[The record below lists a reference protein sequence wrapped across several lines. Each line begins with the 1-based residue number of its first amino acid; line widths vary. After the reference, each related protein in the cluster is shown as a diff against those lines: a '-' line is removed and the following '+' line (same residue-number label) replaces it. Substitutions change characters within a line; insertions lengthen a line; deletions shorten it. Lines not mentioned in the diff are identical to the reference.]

1 MYEVK
6 LINDDKE
13 TIINAVS
20 THIDA
25 PRITGTIKLGINT
38 IDSFTF
44 NIYKNNQG
52 YDLIK
57 SLKTKIEVIN
67 TKTNKVEFKGRV
79 LLPRQKMSNLGLFT
93 KTVVCESELG
103 YLMDSTQRYGEYHNV
118 TVREFLEIIIEQ
130 HNKQVS
136 EDKQFKVG
144 QVTVTDNN
152 DSLYRFV
159 GYEKTFD
166 TIQDKLIDRLGG
178 ELRIRYI
185 NGVRYLDYLEEIG
198 GFSPTEIRLAKNLVT
213 LEEEKDPTSIIT
225 RLVPLGSK
233 KTVIDDNGEE
243 TEIEERITIAE
254 INNGLDYIDD
264 IEAMKEFGVIEDTV
278 TFDNVNIVENL
289 LRKGQEYLKENNKI
303 RKSYSITALDL
314 SLIGLDIN
322 SIDLYNY
329 YKVYNPIM
337 GIDEELRVI
346 EKTIKIESPQDSNI
360 QVGEKF
366 EDIKKY
372 QLSVSKTATEVKEV
386 QNKLNNT
393 INTVAKV
400 ENNIVQI
407 GTNIGEIEDGL
418 IGTNGNVEEIVNT
431 INILSDLTLDNVER
445 ILTLEEKINTTES
458 DISIIREDIRTIK
471 ADIGDIK
478 TKIDIIIE
486 KLSV

>member
-57 SLKTKIEVIN
+57 YLKTKIEVIN

-79 LLPRQKMSNLGLFT
+79 LLPKQKMSNLGLFT

-152 DSLYRFV
+152 DSLYRFI
-159 GYEKTFD
+159 GYEKTFN

-198 GFSPTEIRLAKNLVT
+198 SVSPTEIRLAKNLVT

-243 TEIEERITIAE
+243 TEIEERITVAE

-264 IEAMKEFGVIEDTV
+264 IEAMEEFGIIEDTV
-278 TFDNVNIVENL
+278 TFDDVNIVENL
-289 LRKGQEYLKENNKI
+289 LRKGQEYLKSNNKI

-329 YKVYNPIM
+329 YKVSNSLM
-337 GIDEELRVI
+337 NIDEELRVI
-346 EKTIKIESPQDSNI
+346 EKTIKIESPEDSTV

-366 EDIKKY
+366 DDIKKY
-372 QLSVSKTATEVKEV
+372 QLSVSKTANEVKEV

-393 INTVAKV
+393 IATVVKV
-400 ENNIVQI
+400 ENNVVQI
-407 GTNIGEIEDGL
+407 GSSVGEIEDGL
-418 IGTNGNVEEIVNT
+418 IGTNGNVTEIVNT
-431 INILSDLTLDNVER
+431 LNILSNIVLSNTENITEVQGDIVIAN
-445 ILTLEEKINTTES
+445 EKIETVNQE
-458 DISIIREDIRTIK
+458 IETIK
-471 ADIGDIK
+471 LEIVDINS
-478 TKIDIIIE
+478 
-486 KLSV
+486 KLDEILSKLN

>member
-79 LLPRQKMSNLGLFT
+79 LLPKQKMSNLGLFT

-103 YLMDSTQRYGEYHNV
+103 YLMDSTQRYGKYHNV

-152 DSLYRFV
+152 DSLYRFI
-159 GYEKTFD
+159 GYEKTFN

-198 GFSPTEIRLAKNLVT
+198 SVSTTEIRLAKNLVT

-243 TEIEERITIAE
+243 TEIEERITVAE

-264 IEAMKEFGVIEDTV
+264 IEAMGEFGIIEDTV
-278 TFDNVNIVENL
+278 TFDDVNIVENL
-289 LRKGQEYLKENNKI
+289 LRKGQEYLKSNNKI

-329 YKVYNPIM
+329 YKVSNSLM
-337 GIDEELRVI
+337 NIDEELRVI
-346 EKTIKIESPQDSNI
+346 EKTIKIESPEDSTV

-366 EDIKKY
+366 DDIKKY
-372 QLSVSKTATEVKEV
+372 QLSVSKTANEVKEV

-393 INTVAKV
+393 IATVVKV
-400 ENNIVQI
+400 ENNVVQI
-407 GTNIGEIEDGL
+407 GSSVGEIEDGL
-418 IGTNGNVEEIVNT
+418 IGTNGNVTEIVNT
-431 INILSDLTLDNVER
+431 LNILSNIVLSNTENITEVQGDIVIAN
-445 ILTLEEKINTTES
+445 EKIETVNQE
-458 DISIIREDIRTIK
+458 IETIK
-471 ADIGDIK
+471 LEIVDINS
-478 TKIDIIIE
+478 
-486 KLSV
+486 KLDEILSKLN

>member
-79 LLPRQKMSNLGLFT
+79 LLPKQKMSNLGLFT

-152 DSLYRFV
+152 DSLYRFI
-159 GYEKTFD
+159 GYEKTFN

-198 GFSPTEIRLAKNLVT
+198 SVSPTEIRLAKNLVT

-243 TEIEERITIAE
+243 TEIEERITVAE

-264 IEAMKEFGVIEDTV
+264 IEAMEEFGIIEDTV
-278 TFDNVNIVENL
+278 TFDDVNIVENL
-289 LRKGQEYLKENNKI
+289 LRKGQEYLRSNNKI

-329 YKVYNPIM
+329 YKVSNSLM
-337 GIDEELRVI
+337 NIDEELRVI
-346 EKTIKIESPQDSNI
+346 EKTIKIESPEDSTV

-366 EDIKKY
+366 DDIKKY
-372 QLSVSKTATEVKEV
+372 QLSVSKTANEVKEV

-393 INTVAKV
+393 IATVVKV

-407 GTNIGEIEDGL
+407 GSSVGEIEDGL
-418 IGTNGNVEEIVNT
+418 LGTNGNVTEIVNT
-431 INILSDLTLDNVER
+431 LNILSNMVLSNTKNITEVQGDIVIAN
-445 ILTLEEKINTTES
+445 EKIETVNQE
-458 DISIIREDIRTIK
+458 IETIK
-471 ADIGDIK
+471 LEIVDINS
-478 TKIDIIIE
+478 
-486 KLSV
+486 KLDEILSKLN

>member
-79 LLPRQKMSNLGLFT
+79 LLPKQKMSNLGLFT

-152 DSLYRFV
+152 DSLYRFI
-159 GYEKTFD
+159 GYEKTFN

-198 GFSPTEIRLAKNLVT
+198 SVSTTEIRLAKNLVT

-243 TEIEERITIAE
+243 TEIEERITVAE

-264 IEAMKEFGVIEDTV
+264 IEAMGEFGIIEDTV
-278 TFDNVNIVENL
+278 TFDDVNIVENL
-289 LRKGQEYLKENNKI
+289 LRKGQEYLKSNNKI

-329 YKVYNPIM
+329 YKVSNSLM
-337 GIDEELRVI
+337 NIDEELRVI
-346 EKTIKIESPQDSNI
+346 EKTIKIESPEDSTV

-366 EDIKKY
+366 DDIKKY
-372 QLSVSKTATEVKEV
+372 QLSVSKTANEVKEV

-393 INTVAKV
+393 IATVVKV
-400 ENNIVQI
+400 ENNVVQI
-407 GTNIGEIEDGL
+407 GSSVGEIEDGL
-418 IGTNGNVEEIVNT
+418 IGTNGNVTEIVNT
-431 INILSDLTLDNVER
+431 LNILSNIVLSNTGNITEVQGDIVIAN
-445 ILTLEEKINTTES
+445 EKIETVNQE
-458 DISIIREDIRTIK
+458 IETIK
-471 ADIGDIK
+471 LEIVDINS
-478 TKIDIIIE
+478 
-486 KLSV
+486 KLDEILSKLN

>member
-20 THIDA
+20 THVDA

-243 TEIEERITIAE
+243 TEIEERLSIAE

-264 IEAMKEFGVIEDTV
+264 IEAMEEFGIIEDTV
-278 TFDNVNIVENL
+278 TFDDVNIVENL
-289 LRKGQEYLKENNKI
+289 LRKGQEYLRSNNKI

-329 YKVYNPIM
+329 YKVSNSLM
-337 GIDEELRVI
+337 NIDEELRVI
-346 EKTIKIESPQDSNI
+346 EKTIKIESPEDSTV

-366 EDIKKY
+366 DDIKKY
-372 QLSVSKTATEVKEV
+372 QLSVSKTANEVKEV
-386 QNKLNNT
+386 KNKLNNT
-393 INTVAKV
+393 IATVVKV

-407 GTNIGEIEDGL
+407 GSSVGEIEDGL
-418 IGTNGNVEEIVNT
+418 LGTNGNVTEIVNT
-431 INILSDLTLDNVER
+431 LNILSNIVLSNTKNITEVQGDIVIAN
-445 ILTLEEKINTTES
+445 EKIETVNQE
-458 DISIIREDIRTIK
+458 IETIK
-471 ADIGDIK
+471 LEIVDINS
-478 TKIDIIIE
+478 
-486 KLSV
+486 KLDEILSKLN

>member
-79 LLPRQKMSNLGLFT
+79 LLPKQKMSNLGLFT

-152 DSLYRFV
+152 DSLYRFI
-159 GYEKTFD
+159 GYEKTFN

-198 GFSPTEIRLAKNLVT
+198 SVSSTEIRLAKNLVT

-264 IEAMKEFGVIEDTV
+264 IEAMGEFGIIEDTV
-278 TFDNVNIVENL
+278 TFDDVNIVENL
-289 LRKGQEYLKENNKI
+289 LRKGQEYLKSNNKI

-329 YKVYNPIM
+329 YKVSNSLM
-337 GIDEELRVI
+337 NIDEELRVI
-346 EKTIKIESPQDSNI
+346 EKTIKIESPEDSTV

-366 EDIKKY
+366 DDIKKY
-372 QLSVSKTATEVKEV
+372 QLSVSKTANEVKEV

-393 INTVAKV
+393 IATVVKV
-400 ENNIVQI
+400 ENNVVQI
-407 GTNIGEIEDGL
+407 GSSVGEIEDGL
-418 IGTNGNVEEIVNT
+418 IGTNGNVTEIVNT
-431 INILSDLTLDNVER
+431 LNILSNIVLSNTENITEVQGDIVIAN
-445 ILTLEEKINTTES
+445 EKIETVNQE
-458 DISIIREDIRTIK
+458 IETIK
-471 ADIGDIK
+471 LEIVDINS
-478 TKIDIIIE
+478 
-486 KLSV
+486 KLDEILSKLN

>member
-79 LLPRQKMSNLGLFT
+79 LLPKQKMSNLGLFT

-103 YLMDSTQRYGEYHNV
+103 YLMDSTQRYGKYHNV

-152 DSLYRFV
+152 DSLYRFI
-159 GYEKTFD
+159 GYEKTFN

-198 GFSPTEIRLAKNLVT
+198 SVSTTEIRLAKNLVT

-243 TEIEERITIAE
+243 TEIEERITVAE

-264 IEAMKEFGVIEDTV
+264 IEAMEEFGIIEDTV
-278 TFDNVNIVENL
+278 TFDDVNIVENL
-289 LRKGQEYLKENNKI
+289 LRKGQEYLKSNNKI

-329 YKVYNPIM
+329 YKVSNSLM
-337 GIDEELRVI
+337 NIDEELRVI
-346 EKTIKIESPQDSNI
+346 EKTIKIESPEDSTV

-366 EDIKKY
+366 DDIKKY
-372 QLSVSKTATEVKEV
+372 QLSVSKTANEVKEV

-393 INTVAKV
+393 IATVVKV
-400 ENNIVQI
+400 ENNVVQI
-407 GTNIGEIEDGL
+407 GSSVGEIKDGL
-418 IGTNGNVEEIVNT
+418 IGTNGNVTEIVNT
-431 INILSDLTLDNVER
+431 LNILSNIVLSNTGNITEVQGDIVIAN
-445 ILTLEEKINTTES
+445 EKIETVNQE
-458 DISIIREDIRTIK
+458 IETIK
-471 ADIGDIK
+471 LEIVDINS
-478 TKIDIIIE
+478 
-486 KLSV
+486 KLDEILSKLN

>member
-79 LLPRQKMSNLGLFT
+79 LLPKQKMSNLGLFT

-152 DSLYRFV
+152 DSLYRFI
-159 GYEKTFD
+159 GYEKTFN

-198 GFSPTEIRLAKNLVT
+198 SVSPTEIRLAKNLVT

-233 KTVIDDNGEE
+233 KTVIDDNEEE
-243 TEIEERITIAE
+243 TEIEERITVAE

-264 IEAMKEFGVIEDTV
+264 IEAMEEFGIIEDTV
-278 TFDNVNIVENL
+278 TFDDVNIVENL
-289 LRKGQEYLKENNKI
+289 LRKGQEYLKSNNKI

-329 YKVYNPIM
+329 YKVSNSLM
-337 GIDEELRVI
+337 NIDEELRVI
-346 EKTIKIESPQDSNI
+346 EKTIKIESPEDSTV

-366 EDIKKY
+366 DDIKKY
-372 QLSVSKTATEVKEV
+372 QLSVSKTANEVKEV

-393 INTVAKV
+393 IATVVKV
-400 ENNIVQI
+400 ENNVVQI
-407 GTNIGEIEDGL
+407 GSSVGEIEDGL
-418 IGTNGNVEEIVNT
+418 IGTNGNVTEIVNT
-431 INILSDLTLDNVER
+431 LNILSNIVLSNTENITEVQGDIVIAN
-445 ILTLEEKINTTES
+445 EKIETVNQE
-458 DISIIREDIRTIK
+458 IETIK
-471 ADIGDIK
+471 LEIVDINS
-478 TKIDIIIE
+478 
-486 KLSV
+486 KLDEILSKLN

>member
-79 LLPRQKMSNLGLFT
+79 LLPKQKMSNLGLFT

-152 DSLYRFV
+152 DSLYRFI
-159 GYEKTFD
+159 GYEKTFN

-198 GFSPTEIRLAKNLVT
+198 SVSSTEIRLAKNLVT

-243 TEIEERITIAE
+243 TEIEERITVAE

-264 IEAMKEFGVIEDTV
+264 IEAMEEFGIIEDTV
-278 TFDNVNIVENL
+278 TFDDVNIVENL
-289 LRKGQEYLKENNKI
+289 LRKGKEYLRSNNKI

-329 YKVYNPIM
+329 YKVSNSLM
-337 GIDEELRVI
+337 DIDEELRVI
-346 EKTIKIESPQDSNI
+346 EKTIKIESPEDSTV

-366 EDIKKY
+366 DDIKKY
-372 QLSVSKTATEVKEV
+372 QLSVSKTANEVKEV

-393 INTVAKV
+393 IATVVKV

-407 GTNIGEIEDGL
+407 GSSVGEIEDGL
-418 IGTNGNVEEIVNT
+418 IGTNGNVTEIVNT
-431 INILSDLTLDNVER
+431 LNILSNIVLSNTENITEVQGDIVIAN
-445 ILTLEEKINTTES
+445 EKIETVNQE
-458 DISIIREDIRTIK
+458 IETIK
-471 ADIGDIK
+471 LEIVDINS
-478 TKIDIIIE
+478 
-486 KLSV
+486 KLDEILSKLN

>member
-1 MYEVK
+1 
-6 LINDDKE
+6 
-13 TIINAVS
+13 
-20 THIDA
+20 
-25 PRITGTIKLGINT
+25 
-38 IDSFTF
+38 
-44 NIYKNNQG
+44 
-52 YDLIK
+52 
-57 SLKTKIEVIN
+57 
-67 TKTNKVEFKGRV
+67 
-79 LLPRQKMSNLGLFT
+79 
-93 KTVVCESELG
+93 
-103 YLMDSTQRYGEYHNV
+103 MDSTQRYGEYHNV

-152 DSLYRFV
+152 DSLYRFI
-159 GYEKTFD
+159 GYEKTFN

-198 GFSPTEIRLAKNLVT
+198 SVSTTEIRLAKNLVT

-243 TEIEERITIAE
+243 TEIEERITVAE

-264 IEAMKEFGVIEDTV
+264 IEAMGEFGIIEDTV
-278 TFDNVNIVENL
+278 TFDDVNIVENL
-289 LRKGQEYLKENNKI
+289 LRKGQEYLKSNNKI

-329 YKVYNPIM
+329 YKVSNSLM
-337 GIDEELRVI
+337 NIDEELRVI
-346 EKTIKIESPQDSNI
+346 EKTIKIESPEDSTV

-366 EDIKKY
+366 DDIKKY
-372 QLSVSKTATEVKEV
+372 QLSVSKTANEVKEV

-393 INTVAKV
+393 IATVVKV
-400 ENNIVQI
+400 ENNVVQI
-407 GTNIGEIEDGL
+407 GSSVGEIEDGL
-418 IGTNGNVEEIVNT
+418 IGTNGNVTEIVNT
-431 INILSDLTLDNVER
+431 LNILSNIVLSNTENITEVQGDIVIAN
-445 ILTLEEKINTTES
+445 EKIETVNQE
-458 DISIIREDIRTIK
+458 IETIK
-471 ADIGDIK
+471 LEIVDINS
-478 TKIDIIIE
+478 
-486 KLSV
+486 KLDEILSKLN